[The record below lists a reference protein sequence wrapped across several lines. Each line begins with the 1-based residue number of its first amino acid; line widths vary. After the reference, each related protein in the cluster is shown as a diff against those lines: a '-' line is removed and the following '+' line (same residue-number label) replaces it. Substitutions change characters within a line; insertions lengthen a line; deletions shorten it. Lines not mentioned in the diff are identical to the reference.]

1 MWSIGDTTKIEMIF
15 ISKSIIE
22 MYQEKK
28 KSIKKTGKKISTI
41 KTNTEKKFKEVDKE
55 WMITN
60 TIKMKNKRNIIEI
73 WNKEQDKEVN

>member
-1 MWSIGDTTKIEMIF
+1 MGSIGDTTKIEMIF

-22 MYQEKK
+22 MYQEKQ

-55 WMITN
+55 
-60 TIKMKNKRNIIEI
+60 
-73 WNKEQDKEVN
+73 